1 MSWVIVQL
9 SAQLFYPYLD
19 CFESTMCR
27 TSSSSRTSLELVQ
40 GPTSDFYTQSVAP
53 HLSLSLFQGFLI
65 TLWNSALCFFF
76 RLEKWAFSMAILAT
90 NAQCQLQDCVGSVL
104 VSCCFLLQE
113 WTPLPNLLGFAHSP
127 GSLDNGLLHFV
138 KSLWLLS
145 VEMLVW

>member
-1 MSWVIVQL
+1 MIVQL

-90 NAQCQLQDCVGSVL
+90 NA
-104 VSCCFLLQE
+104 VSTARLCRFSACFMLFSSSGVDSLAE
-113 WTPLPNLLGFAHSP
+113 SAGFC
-127 GSLDNGLLHFV
+127 SLSRVFR
-138 KSLWLLS
+138 
-145 VEMLVW
+145 